1 MKNRILKNVI
11 ILGVCLCLLA
21 GCNNAEK
28 KETLSGNATDKNTE
42 SENGEEIL
50 LDDIK
55 DDEFKTFILETAI
68 PGKDE
73 GYGNSG
79 WVEDGTCY
87 RVEINRK
94 EDVEGEYIHLA
105 DYIFIREDTYKFFK
119 VTYPSKNEPY
129 ESDRYVYDA
138 CDFAVYYEDV
148 TFDGNKDVVIS
159 LGHAGSRGTQIA
171 CAYVYED
178 GEFVYKK
185 SFELIPNYVIDEE
198 EKCVRGW
205 LYDPAGYDN
214 NFIYE
219 YIDGQFVKTE
229 EYITYRTQSQSVSG
243 NQIDSVSKTEIKDV
257 FGNAIFSV
265 SINETD
271 NETTDEDIENEIL
284 TACRAYVEYI
294 GENGENI
301 PSILANQSDEFIFV
315 LAYINDDDIPE
326 MIISTNIGMGQESV
340 CVLSYKDGN
349 LTSNTFYYVQ
359 YMNIATKSGIINLH
373 SERLFADSYDLNYEI
388 KENGEWEMLYGV
400 REVLVSETDSNQ
412 QSHLEIRYYVDNEEV
427 TPDEYK
433 NCSKINFT
441 DYEYYYWDPT
451 ADGFESY
458 YCNSENFA
466 SLIN

>member
-1 MKNRILKNVI
+1 MKNRILKSI
-11 ILGVCLCLLA
+11 MILGVCLCLLA

-73 GYGNSG
+73 G
-79 WVEDGTCY
+79 
-87 RVEINRK
+87 
-94 EDVEGEYIHLA
+94 
-105 DYIFIREDTYKFFK
+105 
-119 VTYPSKNEPY
+119 
-129 ESDRYVYDA
+129 
-138 CDFAVYYEDV
+138 
-148 TFDGNKDVVIS
+148 
-159 LGHAGSRGTQIA
+159 
-171 CAYVYED
+171 
-178 GEFVYKK
+178 
-185 SFELIPNYVIDEE
+185 
-198 EKCVRGW
+198 
-205 LYDPAGYDN
+205 
-214 NFIYE
+214 
-219 YIDGQFVKTE
+219 
-229 EYITYRTQSQSVSG
+229 YITYRTQSQSVSG

-400 REVLVSETDSNQ
+400 REVLASETDSNQ